1 MLQIAQRMRWLI
13 KSAWHPQCLKQTN
26 GHRWASNPPAE
37 NLSNAPPIAVP
48 SSWGTGLV
56 SGQHQIDWHPT
67 VRAQASRDSR
77 GHNHHGCN
85 HPYTPQQRCMDQF
98 FGCVWTFWICDFSTD
113 VLPRPRGILLFG
125 GIPVPVWNFD
135 ITEFW
140 LFQPSILALFFE
152 LHIISLY
159 IYIYINI

>member
-1 MLQIAQRMRWLI
+1 MYQDVSRCIKMYQVKRNMLQIAQQMRWLI

-85 HPYTPQQRCMDQF
+85 PIRTRHILPQCHNRDAWINFLDVFEHFGFATFPQMFYQGHVAFCCLGGFQYQF
-98 FGCVWTFWICDFSTD
+98 GTLT
-113 VLPRPRGILLFG
+113 
-125 GIPVPVWNFD
+125 
-135 ITEFW
+135 
-140 LFQPSILALFFE
+140 
-152 LHIISLY
+152 
-159 IYIYINI
+159 